1 MRKSANHGM
10 SVDFF
15 RRNRWVLIFLAIYLL
30 LSILTFDLRLYTG
43 GDNATYII
51 LAESLVT
58 GRGYNDIHLPEE
70 SPHTKFPVGLPLLL
84 SVPMLIFGQ
93 NLLILKLS
101 ILILGVISI
110 FFVYEIGAA
119 LFKHRINLVMILY
132 LSIPLLYVYNHYVL
146 SEIPYLC
153 LSVAAMYLFMKARK
167 DQPMFYCLSF
177 ALAVY
182 AYLIRTVGIALV
194 IAMIVVLLVRKEYRY
209 LIILLLIFLAVFIPW
224 QIRNARLPQSWT
236 YFDEMLLKNPYDQ
249 YLGKITVVDF
259 VVRLYENFVLY
270 TFTIFPQTMVPI
282 TKSPVIHAVCGFMFL
297 MFIIL
302 GFVGKIRRFAVI
314 EVYFF
319 ISIAIALSWPKI
331 WSSSRFLVPLMVFLV
346 FYLSSGV
353 FWVVRR
359 ANIRYL
365 GTVFLVV
372 IAVFNSGALFALG
385 QQAFR
390 YNAANLSGDKYAGY
404 RPADRR
410 YFEAIDYMRD
420 NVPKNKIII
429 ARKPQFVYLIS
440 RCKSFKPAT
449 GDTETKR
456 AILLDTDY
464 LIAGKLAKDYFG
476 DILNEERNNYDVVF
490 QTEKPRYYVLRIKK

>member
-1 MRKSANHGM
+1 M

-194 IAMIVVLLVRKEYRY
+194 IAMIVVLLVRK
-209 LIILLLIFLAVFIPW
+209 
-224 QIRNARLPQSWT
+224 
-236 YFDEMLLKNPYDQ
+236 DQ

-410 YFEAIDYMRD
+410 YFEAIDYIRD